1 MRVYWTFTQ
10 MRGVDMLL
18 LTGWIV
24 LLGAAFVTI
33 VGVLSNA
40 GAAHP
45 LTDRGYHLT
54 GSIDTMFLF
63 GIMLGAVASLQRGNR
78 PPTKPYQSEGPRWAP
93 TQPS

>member
-1 MRVYWTFTQ
+1 
-10 MRGVDMLL
+10 MRGVDVLII
-18 LTGWIV
+18 TGWIV
-24 LLGAAFVTI
+24 LLVAAFVAI

-54 GSIDTMFLF
+54 GSIGTMFLF

-78 PPTKPYQSEGPRWAP
+78 PPT
-93 TQPS
+93 